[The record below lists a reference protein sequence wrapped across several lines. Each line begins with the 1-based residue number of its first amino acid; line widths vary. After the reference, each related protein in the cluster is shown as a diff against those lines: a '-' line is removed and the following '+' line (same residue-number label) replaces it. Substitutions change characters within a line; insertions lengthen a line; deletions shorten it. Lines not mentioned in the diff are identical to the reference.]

1 MSTILILAMA
11 LSVTAPPG
19 SRMNALENLLPS
31 PVWLESLYGPPETI
45 PTGMPTDCH
54 AVLHANDWVLG
65 AVYLSV
71 RLDGAAIY
79 SDSERFELSP
89 GESLPVWS
97 GWRLSDSGYYEVKDS
112 AVCQSYPDSAYQVIW
127 DFRIGPRHHGGIGI
141 SRIIYVPSY
150 VVDTFWGQTPEF
162 ELANYGAAAD
172 SGWAF
177 VLFSDS
183 GQDRVV
189 HADSVWFSLEQG
201 EHQDVV
207 FQSFRFHTLGPHVGV
222 CGWKTVGR
230 DGDSVSWHFDVSDP
244 QRPDIVIVKC
254 IVMPFDTIDTFR
266 TWQPCVEVKNLGMSS
281 DSVWVALRFSDTLSD
296 RTVYADSSHLLLYG
310 GQSVDVSFQ
319 SIRFSVPGPYHGQL
333 ALRGLHGE
341 EEAADWD
348 FWVDG
353 NLGVEER
360 PACADADVAPTI
372 VRGVLFL
379 PVSLF
384 TLHSSLFDMTGRQV
398 MSLRPGANDISRL
411 SPGVYFVRE
420 AQAQA
425 QAQVVRKIVIT
436 R

>member
-19 SRMNALENLLPS
+19 SRMSALENLPPS

-65 AVYLSV
+65 AIYLSV

-97 GWRLSDSGYYEVKDS
+97 GWWLYDSGYYEVKDS
-112 AVCQSYPDSAYQVIW
+112 AVCESYPDSAYQVVW
-127 DFRIGPRHHGGIGI
+127 DFLIGPRHHGGIGI
-141 SRIIYVPSY
+141 SRIVQVPGY
-150 VVDTFWGQTPEF
+150 LVDTFWTQTPEF
-162 ELANYGAAAD
+162 ELANYGLAAD

-177 VLFSDS
+177 VLFSDI

-222 CGWKTVGR
+222 CGWTTIG
-230 DGDSVSWHFDVSDP
+230 GDADSLSWCFDVAYLQPPSIA
-244 QRPDIVIVKC
+244 IVAFL
-254 IVMPFDTIDTFR
+254 VMPWDTIDTFR
-266 TWQPCVEVKNLGMSS
+266 TWQPCVRVKNTGALS
-281 DSVWVALRFSDTLSD
+281 DSVWVALKFSDTLAD
-296 RTVYADSSHLLLYG
+296 RTVYADSHHLLLHG
-310 GQSVDVSFQ
+310 GESDDVSFQ

-333 ALRGLHGE
+333 ALRGLRGE
-341 EEAADWD
+341 SETADWD

-360 PACADADVAPTI
+360 SVCADADVTPTI
-372 VRGVLFL
+372 VRSVLFL

-384 TLHSSLFDMTGRQV
+384 TPHSSLFDMTGRAV
-398 MSLRPGANDISRL
+398 MSLRPGENDVSCL

-420 AQAQA
+420 GQAKT
-425 QAQVVRKIVIT
+425 VRKVVLT
-436 R
+436 K